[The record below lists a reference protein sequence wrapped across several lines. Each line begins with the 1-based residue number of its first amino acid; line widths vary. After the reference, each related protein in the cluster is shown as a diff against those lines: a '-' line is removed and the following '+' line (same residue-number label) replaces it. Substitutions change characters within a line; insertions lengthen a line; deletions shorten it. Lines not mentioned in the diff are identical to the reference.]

1 MCVELEWEDGVN
13 ENDECIVN
21 NVFDLFYNW
30 VRFIG
35 MFDVF
40 LSKRLL

>member
-13 ENDECIVN
+13 ENDECIV

>member
-13 ENDECIVN
+13 ENDECIVK
-21 NVFDLFYNW
+21 VFDLFYNW

>member
-21 NVFDLFYNW
+21 VFDFFYNG

>member
-13 ENDECIVN
+13 ENDEFIV

-30 VRFIG
+30 VKFIG